1 VSVAGVRRLSAA
13 LLAALAFGI
22 LVGAFKGNDAG
33 LRGAIGN
40 LSAPW
45 LLVAF
50 IPSLRCRSLARGAV
64 VGLLSTGVALAAFY
78 ATMTVVSAG
87 HLGGGGYVR
96 ELAVEA
102 AANRVYFLAGLVTGP
117 LFGALGAWVGRRHPR
132 GVWLVVGGLVA
143 GEIVAVDL
151 LQGRQLM
158 PPPLYLVW
166 GVDDWTP
173 YVAEAIVGVAIIVA
187 ALWHGSAHR
196 SCGQEARWRRPD
208 VATELTSFH

>member
-1 VSVAGVRRLSAA
+1 MSVTGVRRLPAA
-13 LLAALAFGI
+13 LLAAVAFGI

-33 LRGAIGN
+33 MRGAIGN

-50 IPSLRCRSLARGAV
+50 IPALRCRSLARGAV
-64 VGLLSTGVALAAFY
+64 VGLLTTGVALAAFY
-78 ATMTVVSAG
+78 ATMTVVLAG

-96 ELAVEA
+96 ELATET

-117 LFGALGAWVGRRHPR
+117 LFGALGAWVGRTHPR

-151 LQGRQLM
+151 LQGHQLM

-187 ALWHGSAHR
+187 ALWHRSVHR
-196 SCGQEARWRRPD
+196 SGGQ
-208 VATELTSFH
+208 

>member
-1 VSVAGVRRLSAA
+1 VSVTGAKRLASA
-13 LLAALAFGI
+13 LLAAAALGI
-22 LVGAFKGNDAG
+22 LVGAVKGNDAG
-33 LRGAIGN
+33 LRAGIGN

-50 IPSLRCRSLARGAV
+50 LPSLRCRSVVSGAV
-64 VGLLSTGVALAAFY
+64 TGLLSTGVALAAFY
-78 ATMTVVSAG
+78 ATLTMILAG

-96 ELAVEA
+96 EVGVET
-102 AANRVYFLAGLVTGP
+102 AANRVYLLAGVVTGP

-151 LQGRQLM
+151 LQGHELM
-158 PPPLYLVW
+158 PPPLYFVW

-187 ALWHGSAHR
+187 ALWHRSAHR
-196 SCGQEARWRRPD
+196 SGGQ
-208 VATELTSFH
+208 

>member
-1 VSVAGVRRLSAA
+1 VSVTGARRLPAL
-13 LLAALAFGI
+13 LLAAAAFG
-22 LVGAFKGNDAG
+22 LLAGAFKGNDAG
-33 LRGAIGN
+33 LRGGIGN

-50 IPSLRCRSLARGAV
+50 LPSLRCRSLVTGAV

-78 ATMTVVSAG
+78 ATLTTVLAG

-96 ELAVEA
+96 EFAVEA

-117 LFGALGAWVGRRHPR
+117 LFGAVGAWVGRSHPR

-151 LQGRQLM
+151 LQGHELM
-158 PPPLYLVW
+158 PPPLHLVW

-173 YVAEAIVGVAIIVA
+173 YVAEAIVGVGIILA
-187 ALWHGSAHR
+187 ALWQRSAHR
-196 SCGQEARWRRPD
+196 SGRR
-208 VATELTSFH
+208 

>member
-1 VSVAGVRRLSAA
+1 MGIGPARGYIVSVTGARRLLAA
-13 LLAALAFGI
+13 LLAAVAFGI
-22 LVGAFKGNDAG
+22 FVGTFKGNDAG
-33 LRGAIGN
+33 MRGAIGN

-50 IPSLRCRSLARGAV
+50 IPSLRCRALSSGAV
-64 VGLLSTGVALAAFY
+64 VGLLTTGVALAAFY
-78 ATMTVVSAG
+78 ATMTVILAG

-96 ELAVEA
+96 ELAVET
-102 AANRVYFLAGLVTGP
+102 AANRVYFVAGLVTGP

-143 GEIVAVDL
+143 GEIDAVDL
-151 LQGRQLM
+151 LQGQQLM

-173 YVAEAIVGVAIIVA
+173 YVAEAIVGIAIIVA
-187 ALWHGSAHR
+187 AVWHR
-196 SCGQEARWRRPD
+196 SANRSGGQ
-208 VATELTSFH
+208 

>member
-1 VSVAGVRRLSAA
+1 MGSGPAPGYIVSVTGVRRLPAA
-13 LLAALAFGI
+13 LLAAVAFGI

-33 LRGAIGN
+33 MRGAIGN

-64 VGLLSTGVALAAFY
+64 VGLLTTGVALAAFY
-78 ATMTVVSAG
+78 ATMTVVLAG

-96 ELAVEA
+96 ELAVET
-102 AANRVYFLAGLVTGP
+102 AANRVYLLAGLVTGP
-117 LFGALGAWVGRRHPR
+117 LFGALGAWVGRTHPR

-151 LQGRQLM
+151 LQGHQLM

-173 YVAEAIVGVAIIVA
+173 YVAEAILGVAIIVA
-187 ALWHGSAHR
+187 ALWHRSVHR
-196 SCGQEARWRRPD
+196 SGGQ
-208 VATELTSFH
+208 